1 MYALARP
8 PREGS
13 NVSEKRVSIGS
24 SLKAGRLTKKEA
36 LSLTFGA
43 ILVWIIG
50 YQVLSGFPY
59 SPGLV
64 AFYVNSFLFVISF
77 LLHEYAHKLV
87 ANVSGLWAEFRL
99 SLIGVLLTIISIISP
114 IFKIIAPG
122 STVIFGIA
130 DARTMGKVAVAG
142 PLTNIIISA
151 VLLSIIIFY
160 HNGGFLIPSYY
171 INTLIVVFNLIPFS
185 ILDGHK
191 IFVWNKVVWGLALSY
206 SLASLIYAI
215 YVVGLIK

>member
-13 NVSEKRVSIGS
+13 NVSERRISIGS

-43 ILVWIIG
+43 ILVWLIG
-50 YQVLSGFPY
+50 YQVLSNFPY
-59 SPGLV
+59 SLGLV

-87 ANVSGLWAEFRL
+87 ANISGLWAEFRL
-99 SLIGVLLTIISIISP
+99 SLIGVLLTIVSIISP
-114 IFKIIAPG
+114 FKIIAPG
-122 STVIFGIA
+122 STAIFGIT
-130 DARTMGKVAVAG
+130 DVRTMGKVAVAG

-151 VLLSIIIFY
+151 VLLPILIFY
-160 HNGGFLIPSYY
+160 QNGGFLVPSYY
-171 INTLIVVFNLIPFS
+171 INTLIAVFNLIPFS

-206 SLASLIYAI
+206 SLASFLYATH
-215 YVVGLIK
+215 VLGLI